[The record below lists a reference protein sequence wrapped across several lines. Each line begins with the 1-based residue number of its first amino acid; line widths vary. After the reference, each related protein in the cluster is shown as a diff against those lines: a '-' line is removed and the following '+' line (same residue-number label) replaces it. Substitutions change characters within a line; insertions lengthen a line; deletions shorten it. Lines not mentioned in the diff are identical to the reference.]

1 MHELGVVLEVVKTV
15 EEFVSDNDVTGRI
28 DKLVLQIGELSS
40 IIPKYVEAVY
50 PAAVE
55 KTILEQTKLEI
66 EVMPA
71 NARCKE
77 CTNVFNAV
85 EHRAVCPKCGCKEVE
100 LLSGRE
106 FYIKEIAVAD

>member
-15 EEFVSDNDVTGRI
+15 EQFVEENTVTGKLE
-28 DKLVLQIGELSS
+28 KLVLQIGELSS

-50 PAAVE
+50 PAAVD
-55 KTILEQTKLEI
+55 KTILENTTLEI

-71 NARCKE
+71 NARCKK
-77 CTNVFNAV
+77 CTKVFNAV
-85 EHRAVCPKCGCKEVE
+85 EHRAICPKCESKEVE

-106 FYIKEIAVAD
+106 FFIKEISVID

>member
-15 EEFVSDNDVTGRI
+15 EEFVSVNGVTGRI

-40 IIPKYVEAVY
+40 IIPKYVESVY
-50 PAAVE
+50 PAAVDN
-55 KTILEQTKLEI
+55 TILEETLLEI

-77 CTNVFNAV
+77 CTKVFNAV
-85 EHRAVCPKCGCKEVE
+85 EHRAVCPVCGSKDVE

-106 FYIKEIAVAD
+106 FYIKEIAVVD

>member
-15 EEFVSDNDVTGRI
+15 EQFAEENNVSSKI
-28 DKLVLQIGELSS
+28 EKLVLQIGELSS

-50 PAAVE
+50 PAAVDG
-55 KTILEQTKLEI
+55 TILQNTKLEI

-77 CTNVFNAV
+77 CTKVYNAV
-85 EHRAVCPKCGCKEVE
+85 EHRAICPKCGGKDVE

-106 FYIKEIAVAD
+106 FFIKEIAVID